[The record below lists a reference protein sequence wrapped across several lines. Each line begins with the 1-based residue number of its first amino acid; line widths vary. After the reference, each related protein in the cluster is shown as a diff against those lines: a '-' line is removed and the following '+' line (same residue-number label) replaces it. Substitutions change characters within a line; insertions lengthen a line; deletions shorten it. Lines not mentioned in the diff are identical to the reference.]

1 MRSSIG
7 TAGISLFIALQFLLS
22 SASRADASRGD
33 TASTAPP
40 PAAAETP
47 ADTAEAVGRFVP
59 VIVSTVTSTDA
70 DVSLGN
76 RMDLTTNAGRGWTFT
91 NTITIDRRSYRQR
104 ALQELSESFMNTAAK
119 GHPGLY
125 MLDLNIGEKYRK
137 SKSLGLGR
145 FGQDIIFDNEEAGV
159 KLVLTKPILKS
170 AASRLTLAGSA
181 RKGTNDFKFD
191 RALLGSAGGAL
202 NYAFGELLSVRGGGW
217 ISGRRETSDIGKARF
232 GPLRSDADTLNAG
245 LSYGTGEKK
254 TLKVAYSVYNGV
266 ERRVMPP
273 LGNTYEV
280 LNDPTKAKQEETR
293 NRLEALDL
301 SSFLQPFSFLL
312 LDFKFSHEIVD
323 AKYKVDTRLS
333 NNSESNYLDAAASYQ
348 YASEGSVKFTV
359 STRDDVSDYGPV
371 SLSSY
376 REREHIVGVGLSQT
390 IGEPISVSAS
400 GSGALKQ
407 RFYLK
412 QDQNPRDAD
421 YLYYRGD
428 LGFRA
433 TTKNKKVST
442 DVKMTVDRYE
452 TINIDNTLS
461 RDNRVDYK
469 YQVGPT
475 ITVNPAAWVS
485 ISQDYILKI
494 EYTDFVFTEDKNYL
508 NRTTSLNTR
517 ANFKVFSALKLGFMH
532 GFFMRDTGSYLMRG
546 AGRRYS
552 PTNDTRDNT
561 LGLDFRYAVGAGFEM
576 MIESDFSIQ
585 RNQVFGSKEG
595 RKIVASTS
603 TVESGSMR
611 TGFTRSKEFGGVG
624 DIELNISYVRY
635 YGPYITPEN
644 REYVEANSTI
654 TLKF

>member
-1 MRSSIG
+1 MRTSIG
-7 TAGISLFIALQFLLS
+7 TAGVSLYLALQLLWS
-22 SASRADASRGD
+22 SAPRAGASRGD
-33 TASTAPP
+33 TTATDPP

-47 ADTAEAVGRFVP
+47 VDTAKAVDRFVP
-59 VIVSTVTSTDA
+59 AITSYVTSTDA

-76 RMDLTTNAGRGWTFT
+76 RMDIETDVGRGWTLA
-91 NTITIDRRSYRQR
+91 NSISIDRRSYRQR
-104 ALQELSESFMNTAAK
+104 ALQELSESFTNTATKA
-119 GHPGLY
+119 HPGLY
-125 MLDLNIGEKYRK
+125 MLKLNIGEKYRK

-145 FGQDIIFDNEEAGV
+145 FGQDIIFDNEDAGV
-159 KLVLTKPILKS
+159 KFVLTKPILKS
-170 AASRLTLAGSA
+170 AASRLALTAGA
-181 RKGTNDFKFD
+181 RKGMNDFKFD
-191 RALLGSAGGAL
+191 RALSGSASGAI
-202 NYAFGELLSVRGGGW
+202 NYAFGELLNVRGGGW

-232 GPLRSDADTLNAG
+232 GPLRSNADSLNAG
-245 LSYGTGEKK
+245 LSYGAGAKK

-266 ERRVMPP
+266 DRKVMPP

-293 NRLEALDL
+293 NRLEALDI
-301 SSFLQPFSFLL
+301 SSFLQPFTFLL

-323 AKYKVDTRLS
+323 AAYKVDTRLS

-376 REREHIVGVGLSQT
+376 REREHIVGVGLNQM
-390 IGEPISVSAS
+390 IGEPISVTAS

-428 LGFRA
+428 LGFKA
-433 TTKNKKVST
+433 TTKNRKVST

-475 ITVNPAAWVS
+475 ITVGPAAWVS

-494 EYTDFVFTEDKNYL
+494 EYTDFVFTENKNYL

-517 ANFKVFSALKLGFMH
+517 ANFKIFSALRLGFMH
-532 GFFMRDTGSYLMRG
+532 GYFMRDTGSYLMRG

-561 LGLDFRYAVGAGFEM
+561 LGLDFSYEVSPGFDM
-576 MIESDFSIQ
+576 KIRSDFSIQ

-595 RKIVASTS
+595 RKIVVSTS
-603 TVESGSMR
+603 TVESGGMR
-611 TGFTRSKEFGGVG
+611 AGFTRTKKFGESG
-624 DIELNISYVRY
+624 DINLDISYMRY